1 MKRTSV
7 VLLASG
13 ALVAA
18 VTGTALAGGGDDA
31 SPSSGSSSASA
42 SATPSSSTS
51 AATPTA
57 KPTPTPS
64 MDDTA
69 GATATM
75 PAKGA
80 VSSRHARAIALSHV
94 GGGSVT
100 KVEAEMEHGRAV
112 WSVRIVRDGARYD
125 VDVDANTGEVT
136 RSRGGARGS
145 GADSRRDDHGDVRD
159 DRSGADDHGARAGA
173 DHERGDDRSGHRDD
187 GTSDDRH
194 GGDGDGHG
202 RHGRHHD

>member
-18 VTGTALAGGGDDA
+18 VTGTALAGGGDGS
-31 SPSSGSSSASA
+31 SPSSGSSSA

-57 KPTPTPS
+57 TPTPTPS

-100 KVEAEMEHGRAV
+100 KVEGEMEHGRAV
-112 WSVRIVRDGARYD
+112 WRVRIVRDGARYD

-136 RSRGGARGS
+136 RSRGGAGSS
-145 GADSRRDDHGDVRD
+145 GADSRRDDHGDARD

-173 DHERGDDRSGHRDD
+173 DHERGDDRSGHHDD
-187 GTSDDRH
+187 GTSDDRR
-194 GGDGDGHG
+194 GGDDDGHG